1 MTKNQR
7 LAASTLVFHYFK
19 LIYAPKI
26 SKCIFFFFKA
36 ENVNIQNLGLHLFLE
51 NVMHSLQTPVQY
63 SQRGSGRTA
72 FT

>member
-7 LAASTLVFHYFK
+7 LAASTLGFHYFK

-26 SKCIFFFFKA
+26 NKCIFLKKA

-51 NVMHSLQTPVQY
+51 NVMQSLQTPVQY